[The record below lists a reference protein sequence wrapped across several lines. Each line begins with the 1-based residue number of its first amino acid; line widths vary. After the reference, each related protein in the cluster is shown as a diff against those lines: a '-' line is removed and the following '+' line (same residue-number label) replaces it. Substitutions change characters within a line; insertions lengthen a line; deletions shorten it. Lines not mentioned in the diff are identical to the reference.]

1 MKADIVT
8 LVIFVFCLGVLIS
21 ALDIGQW
28 FDSGAGDQNAD
39 PVVLQQSKSGQ

>member
-21 ALDIGQW
+21 ALDLGSW
-28 FDSGAGDQNAD
+28 FGDEDTAAAVVQQQAD
-39 PVVLQQSKSGQ
+39 NS

>member
-21 ALDIGQW
+21 ALDIGSW
-28 FDSGAGDQNAD
+28 MGKEESAPAEAL
-39 PVVLQQSKSGQ
+39 VLQQSSDNS

>member
-21 ALDIGQW
+21 ALDLGRW
-28 FDSGAGDQNAD
+28 FGDDDNAA
-39 PVVLQQSKSGQ
+39 VVVQQQADNS

>member
-21 ALDIGQW
+21 ALDIGSW
-28 FDSGAGDQNAD
+28 MDKDDSASAEAL
-39 PVVLQQSKSGQ
+39 VLQQSSEKS

>member
-21 ALDIGQW
+21 ALDVGSW
-28 FDSGAGDQNAD
+28 FGADDSSPATA
-39 PVVLQQSKSGQ
+39 VLQQADNS